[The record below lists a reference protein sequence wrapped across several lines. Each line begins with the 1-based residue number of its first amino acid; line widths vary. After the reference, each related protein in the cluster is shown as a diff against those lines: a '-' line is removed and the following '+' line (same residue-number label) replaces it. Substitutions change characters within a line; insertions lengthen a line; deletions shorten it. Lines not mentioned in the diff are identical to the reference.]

1 VRALSVIE
9 PWASLISVG
18 VKHYETRSFSTS
30 FRGLL
35 AIHASRNMPAW
46 AVEFARQDIVTG
58 PLCRAGIL
66 PGNLDPWQY
75 NTAACFREHLPLG
88 CIVAVAELVVCVPT
102 IACVAISSQER
113 AFGDYSPG
121 RWAWGFLN
129 IRRLREP
136 ISCRGA
142 LSLWT
147 VPPNVVE
154 QIRAQG
160 VEVLP

>member
-9 PWASLISVG
+9 PWASLISCQA
-18 VKHYETRSFSTS
+18 KTYETRSWTTS
-30 FRGLL
+30 RRGIL

-66 PGNLDPWQY
+66 PGRLDPWQY
-75 NTAACFREHLPLG
+75 NTAACFRDHLPLG
-88 CIVAVAELVVCVPT
+88 CIVAVAELVVCVRT
-102 IACVAISSQER
+102 IDCVSISSQER

-121 RWAWGFLN
+121 RWAWQLAGV
-129 IRRLREP
+129 RRLREP

-142 LSLWT
+142 LSLWA
-147 VPPNVVE
+147 VSNDVVE
-154 QIRAQG
+154 QIRVQG
-160 VEVLP
+160 VEVV